1 MNDLC
6 QAAQPLYQS
15 WTGMLHDVDVDAVHL
30 VQVERVDA
38 VPVGSLIHQRG
49 IATIGRVFGQN
60 DKLRVGSSLLL
71 REGS

>member
-15 WTGMLHDVDVDAVHL
+15 WTGMLHDVDVDAVH
-30 VQVERVDA
+30 VVHFERLDA
-38 VPVGSLIHQRG
+38 VPVGALIYQRG
-49 IATIGRVFGQN
+49 IATIGRVFGQD
-60 DKLRVGSSLLL
+60 DKLRIGSSLLL